1 MLTILSTILSITVL
15 ELMLSV
21 DNAIV
26 NASLAE
32 DLPPHLQKK
41 AIYSGIALGAVFRV
55 LCLLIASF
63 IIENSIIKLLGGVYL
78 IWLAYSHFFRGEKE
92 SKELRKHPHFWKVI
106 AQIGVADLVFSIDNI
121 VGAVGISSNFGYV
134 TLGVLVGI
142 ITMIFVTP
150 IMLTLMNKAPTLIKT
165 AYGIIAYVG
174 FTIILD
180 SILGIHPTELFT
192 FILILLAISL
202 TIRYDKLKK
211 IHRIPM
217 E

>member
-1 MLTILSTILSITVL
+1 MITIISTILSIAVL

-41 AIYSGIALGAVFRV
+41 AIYTGIALGAVFRV
-55 LCLLIASF
+55 LCLLIASI
-63 IIENSIIKLLGGVYL
+63 IIENGIIKLIGGLYL
-78 IWLAYSHFFRGEKE
+78 LWLAYSHFFRSSKE

-106 AQIGVADLVFSIDNI
+106 AQIGAADLVFSIDNI
-121 VGAVGISSNFGYV
+121 VGAVGISNHFAYV
-134 TLGVLVGI
+134 TFGVLIGI

-165 AYGIIAYVG
+165 AYSIIAYVG
-174 FTIILD
+174 FTIVLD
-180 SILGIHPTELFT
+180 SVLGIHPTEWFT
-192 FILILLAISL
+192 FILILSAISL
-202 TIRYDKLKK
+202 TMRYDKLKK
-211 IHRIPM
+211 QNQVPL

>member
-1 MLTILSTILSITVL
+1 MLTVLSTILSITVL

-41 AIYSGIALGAVFRV
+41 AIYSGIALGAIFRI
-55 LCLLIASF
+55 LCLLIASI
-63 IIENSIIKLLGGVYL
+63 IIENGIIKLIGGFYL
-78 IWLAYSHFFRGEKE
+78 LWLAYSHFFRSSKE

-106 AQIGVADLVFSIDNI
+106 AQIGVADLVFSIDNV
-121 VGAVGISSNFGYV
+121 VGAVGISSNFAYV
-134 TLGVLVGI
+134 TFGVLIGI
-142 ITMIFVTP
+142 VTMIFVTP
-150 IMLTLMNKAPTLIKT
+150 IVLALMNKTPTLIKT
-165 AYGIIAYVG
+165 AYGIIAYIG

-192 FILILLAISL
+192 FIMILLAVSL
-202 TIRYDKLKK
+202 TIRYDKLKRT
-211 IHRIPM
+211 HRIPI